1 MDRLVIA
8 STRKSAGKTSVVV
21 GLAKALGK
29 KYGYIKPLG
38 DRLVYRKKR
47 SWDYDAG
54 LLTYVLD
61 SKDNP
66 EDVTIGFE
74 HSKLRYMYSNETIK
88 SRLEDMVSKAST
100 GRDMLFIESG
110 RDLQYGVSVYL
121 DPISLAKNLKAGLL
135 LVASGN
141 EDTIVDDIRF
151 IKKSVDMAGV
161 DFRGVIINKVHDLE
175 DFNATYLKGITDL
188 GVKVL
193 GVIPYESDLT
203 GFTMDYLSEYLF
215 AKVISGEK
223 GLGNFIRNIFV
234 GAMST
239 NEAMRNPLFNREDKL
254 IVTTGDRGDM
264 IITALEMKT
273 SGVLLTNNLL
283 PPSNIIAK
291 SSELNIPLLLVSDDI
306 YNVARQID
314 AMEPLLTRDNSANI
328 DLLAGLIKKNVKLEE
343 IK

>member
-8 STRKSAGKTSVVV
+8 STRRSAGKTSVVV
-21 GLAKALGK
+21 GLARALGK

-61 SKDNP
+61 AKDNP

-74 HSKLRYMYSNETIK
+74 HSKLRYMYSDETIK

-100 GRDMLFIESG
+100 GRDMLFIEGG

-121 DPISLAKNLKAGLL
+121 DAITLAKNLKAKLL

-141 EDTIVDDIRF
+141 EDAIVDDITF
-151 IKKSVDMAGV
+151 VKKSVDMAGV
-161 DFRGVIINKVHDLE
+161 DFRGVIVNKVHDLE
-175 DFNATYLKGITDL
+175 DFNATYLKSITDL

-215 AKVISGEK
+215 AKVISGER
-223 GLGNFIRNIFV
+223 GLSNFVRNIFV

-239 NEAMRNPLFNREDKL
+239 NEAMRNPLFNRENKL

-264 IITALEMKT
+264 IITALETKT

-291 SSELNIPLLLVSDDI
+291 SSEMNIPLLLVSDDI

-314 AMEPLLTRDNSANI
+314 AMEPLLTRDNTANI
-328 DLLAGLIKKNVKLEE
+328 NLLAELIKKNVKLKD
-343 IK
+343 I